1 MRLLQISNKKLLENN
16 TIKNILFQSNK
27 RSSGIN
33 SCKKNLHG
41 RRLFSTNSN
50 ENNEATA
57 SFSEYEFPL
66 RTEAPIITR
75 TNSSDIDYSSIQQ
88 NKASTKLNINKNED
102 NSSVSEEEIKLKLS
116 KQKENLPNLNS
127 KLIRLD
133 QPLFTDSGGTAT
145 TTTKPTSKL
154 LEEEPLVEITT
165 IENGIKVITQES
177 KNQPFVTSIGVF
189 STMGSK
195 FEIPKQTT
203 GMNHLMDIMTFNS
216 INDDVQ
222 KLGGVC
228 YSNSTRDQTM
238 YCLDIVRNE
247 LTTGLKLFQ
256 DGIFNPNNYKTE
268 DIEYGKMV
276 LGYQWEDSL
285 PEMKLSECLMLAA
298 YKQNSS
304 LGKWHFCPPHELGND
319 ITSDTIHQFRNDHF
333 VPNEMVLSATGLSHE
348 DLVDIAN
355 QYFGHLEPNKSTS
368 IDEES
373 SSDYIGG
380 EHRLTIPPRK
390 QLEGQE
396 ILPNVIDKDNFTR
409 IALAYEIPHGWNNK
423 DLVPICVLQTLL
435 GGGSSF
441 SAGGPGKGMYSRLY
455 REILNR
461 YHWVESSEAFT
472 LFHANSGL
480 FGIQGSTCHPSSK
493 SAELVQVFME
503 HFYKCCNV
511 KPSDI
516 EVTRAKNMLKCN
528 VLSQLESRLVI
539 MEDLGRQILTYGK
552 RESMVDML
560 QKIDA
565 VTPEDIQRVSLDLMK
580 YNKNGG
586 VSLAVVGENVDYV
599 PSLDEIKRWL

>member
-1 MRLLQISNKKLLENN
+1 MRLLQISNKKLLQSN
-16 TIKNILFQSNK
+16 IKKSILFQSNRCCSNI
-27 RSSGIN
+27 RSFSAN
-33 SCKKNLHG
+33 S
-41 RRLFSTNSN
+41 SN
-50 ENNEATA
+50 ENEQQSTT
-57 SFSEYEFPL
+57 FSEYEFPL

-75 TNSSDIDYSSIQQ
+75 TNSSDINYASIQ
-88 NKASTKLNINKNED
+88 KSKESTKLNINKNED
-102 NSSVSEEEIKLKLS
+102 IASEEDIKLKLS
-116 KQKENLPNLNS
+116 KQKENLPKLNDNI
-127 KLIRLD
+127 IRLD
-133 QPLFTDSGGTAT
+133 QPLFTNNESTTST
-145 TTTKPTSKL
+145 TTPVSKL
-154 LEEEPLVEITT
+154 LDEEPLVEITT
-165 IENGIKVITQES
+165 ISNGIKVITQES
-177 KNQPFVTSIGVF
+177 KNQPFVSSIGVF

-195 FEIPKQTT
+195 FEIPKKTT
-203 GMNHLMDIMTFNS
+203 GMNHLMDILTFNG

-256 DGIFNPNNYKTE
+256 DGIFNQNNYKTE

-276 LGYQWEDSL
+276 LGYQWEESL

-298 YKQNSS
+298 YKHNTS
-304 LGKWHFCPPHELGND
+304 LGKWHFCPPGELGSD
-319 ITSDTIHQFRNDHF
+319 ITSDSIHQFRNDYF
-333 VPNEMVLSATGLSHE
+333 VPNEMVLSATGLSHG

-355 QYFGHLEPNKSTS
+355 QYFGHLESKKSNDDVIS
-368 IDEES
+368 S

-380 EHRLTIPPRK
+380 EYRLTIPPRK

-396 ILPNVIDKDNFTR
+396 TLPLIDKDNLTR
-409 IALAYEIPHGWNNK
+409 IALAYEIPNGWHNE

-435 GGGSSF
+435 GGGNSF

-472 LFHANSGL
+472 IFHANSGL

-511 KPSDI
+511 LPSDI

-560 QKIDA
+560 HKIDA

-580 YNKNGG
+580 NGGG